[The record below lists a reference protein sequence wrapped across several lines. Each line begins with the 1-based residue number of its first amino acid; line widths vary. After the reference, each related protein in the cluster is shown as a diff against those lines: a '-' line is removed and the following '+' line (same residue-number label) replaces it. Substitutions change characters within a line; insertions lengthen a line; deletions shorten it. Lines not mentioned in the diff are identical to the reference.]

1 MNRTAIVL
9 ALLITLPA
17 TVAYT
22 QELPLNTIRPEAM
35 HAHMAFLADDLLEG
49 RGPGTRG
56 YELAAKYVAAQFEA
70 MGLAPAGD
78 QGTYFQKV
86 VLRRTKAIDGLSTLT
101 VSRSGREVT
110 LPRGRDVAFLG
121 DVNRPVVDSDAP
133 VVFVGRAIHAPE
145 FQYDDYQGIEVRGK
159 IVAFLAGTAPATF
172 PSEQQAYYSSNASK
186 WAYAQA
192 HGAVGVIV
200 ISTDSAVSSAERVV
214 WTAPN
219 QSAGSPTGILNA
231 GAILTATAAAPLFEG
246 AKKTFAEASAS
257 VQANQFAS
265 FDLPVRAR
273 LHVET
278 RSEEITSENVVAI
291 ARGTDQR
298 LKSEYV
304 VMSAHLD
311 HLGRGRAI
319 NGDDIYNGAL
329 DNAVSVAMMI
339 EAARCLTHV
348 RTRRSVLFLATTAEE
363 SGLLGADYFAHFPTV
378 PRNDLVAN
386 INLDGTSA
394 LYPLR
399 DVAGLGAEHSSLE
412 APFRKAAAA
421 LGLEVSP
428 DPLPEEHFFRRADQY
443 AFVLAGIPSIFVN
456 EGLKSADPR
465 FDGAAITKQ
474 WLETIY
480 HSPKDDMNQPILYDW
495 VVKQAQLNL
504 LITYDVAQDSR
515 RPAWKPGDFFAQP
528 SRP

>member
-1 MNRTAIVL
+1 
-9 ALLITLPA
+9 
-17 TVAYT
+17 
-22 QELPLNTIRPEAM
+22 
-35 HAHMAFLADDLLEG
+35 
-49 RGPGTRG
+49 
-56 YELAAKYVAAQFEA
+56 
-70 MGLAPAGD
+70 
-78 QGTYFQKV
+78 
-86 VLRRTKAIDGLSTLT
+86 
-101 VSRSGREVT
+101 
-110 LPRGRDVAFLG
+110 
-121 DVNRPVVDSDAP
+121 
-133 VVFVGRAIHAPE
+133 
-145 FQYDDYQGIEVRGK
+145 
-159 IVAFLAGTAPATF
+159 
-172 PSEQQAYYSSNASK
+172 
-186 WAYAQA
+186 
-192 HGAVGVIV
+192 
-200 ISTDSAVSSAERVV
+200 
-214 WTAPN
+214 
-219 QSAGSPTGILNA
+219 
-231 GAILTATAAAPLFEG
+231 
-246 AKKTFAEASAS
+246 
-257 VQANQFAS
+257 
-265 FDLPVRAR
+265 
-273 LHVET
+273 
-278 RSEEITSENVVAI
+278 
-291 ARGTDQR
+291 
-298 LKSEYV
+298 
-304 VMSAHLD
+304 
-311 HLGRGRAI
+311 
-319 NGDDIYNGAL
+319 
-329 DNAVSVAMMI
+329 MMI

-412 APFRKAAAA
+412 GSFRKAAAA

-465 FDGAAITKQ
+465 LDGAAITKQ